1 MSFSH
6 VFLTHSLVAQFFNF
20 MCRALEKLPCV
31 KIWIMCTIFGHF
43 LVKVHRAQMRDRS
56 ILRAESIEQRK
67 VRLISRDTSSG
78 TWFESWWVIDLR
90 WRKLRDTPGM
100 RTCTETQFS
109 EIFPYLVKHLKH
121 EQSLSGVSLNAA
133 VCACRCQRQFYWHQL
148 RSALTSR
155 SSNHKVRN
163 ESELWL
169 SPKHL
174 SAALISSN
182 AKWSRTSSSNS
193 DARNERDP
201 ITFF

>member
-1 MSFSH
+1 MNH
-6 VFLTHSLVAQFFNF
+6 VYYIW
-20 MCRALEKLPCV
+20 AL
-31 KIWIMCTIFGHF
+31 
-43 LVKVHRAQMRDRS
+43 LVKVHRAQIWDGS

-67 VRLISRDTSSG
+67 VRLISRDTSPG
-78 TWFESWWVIDLR
+78 TWFESWWVIDFTVEKIARHARYAHLYR
-90 WRKLRDTPGM
+90 NTILRDISISRQTSET
-100 RTCTETQFS
+100 RTASLRRQSQRSSVRMPLPETILLAS
-109 EIFPYLVKHLKH
+109 IKI
-121 EQSLSGVSLNAA
+121 
-133 VCACRCQRQFYWHQL
+133 
-148 RSALTSR
+148 SALTSR

-201 ITFF
+201 ITFFSSNCCRNVHFEKLTNLAVG